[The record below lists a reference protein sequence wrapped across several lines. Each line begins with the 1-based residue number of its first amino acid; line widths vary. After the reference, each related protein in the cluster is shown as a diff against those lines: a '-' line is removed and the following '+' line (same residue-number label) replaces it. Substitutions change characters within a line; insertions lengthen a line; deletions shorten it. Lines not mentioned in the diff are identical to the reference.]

1 MASRKKPSPAKPSG
15 RSAARQEPAFVDS
28 PPISLLDPV
37 PDGPPAESPT
47 HGPRLAIAIHGG
59 AGTKPQSELTR
70 AQERVL
76 RAGLNAALDAGL
88 RLLQDGASA
97 LDAVCAAVV
106 VLEDDPLFNA
116 GCGAVFNELGEIELE
131 AAVMDGATRGAGSV
145 TGVQRVRNPVL
156 LARAVMERTSH
167 VTLGFAAA
175 EAFAQRAG
183 LALEGEGYFHTETR
197 WKALQMELARRA
209 ARAPTLT
216 DAWSSEFGG
225 ELSLPLTD
233 ENRHGTVG
241 AVALDQSGNL
251 AAATSTGGRTG
262 KMAGRVGDTPVFGA
276 GTWADEVVAV
286 SCTGHGEWFVRS
298 GAAHEISARM
308 RLAGATLEGACRQVI
323 EELLPRLGGA
333 DASGGAIAVDRHGR
347 VAMPFNCEGMY
358 RASIDADGKRMVA
371 IYRPD

>member
-1 MASRKKPSPAKPSG
+1 MVTRKNSSPRPIRRAASLT
-15 RSAARQEPAFVDS
+15 PAFEDS
-28 PPISLLDPV
+28 APISLIDPV
-37 PDGPPAESPT
+37 PDGSPALEPA
-47 HGPRLAIAIHGG
+47 HGPRLAMAIHGG
-59 AGTKPQSELTR
+59 AGTKPQKELTR
-70 AQERVL
+70 AQERML

-88 RLLQDGASA
+88 VLLRDGASA

-116 GCGAVFNELGEIELE
+116 GCGAVFNELGEVELE

-183 LALEGEGYFHTETR
+183 LVLEREGYFHTETR

-225 ELSLPLTD
+225 ELASLPSD
-233 ENRHGTVG
+233 EDRHGTVG

-262 KMAGRVGDTPVFGA
+262 KMAGRIGDSAVFGA
-276 GTWADEVVAV
+276 GTWADEAVAV
-286 SCTGHGEWFVRS
+286 SCTGHGEWFVR
-298 GAAHEISARM
+298 AAVAHEISARV
-308 RLAGATLEGACRQVI
+308 RLTGMSLEAACRQVI
-323 EELLPRLGGA
+323 DELLPRLGGA
-333 DASGGAIAVDRHGR
+333 DASGGAIAVDRQGR
-347 VAMPFNCEGMY
+347 IAMPFNCEGMY
-358 RASIDADGKRMVA
+358 RASIDADGTRMVA

>member
-1 MASRKKPSPAKPSG
+1 MATRKKASARSHAGHGRGNARPPAVEDSG
-15 RSAARQEPAFVDS
+15 
-28 PPISLLDPV
+28 PISLRDPMPEDV
-37 PDGPPAESPT
+37 PAPSE

-59 AGTKPQSELTR
+59 AGTKPQIELTR

-76 RAGLNAALDAGL
+76 RAGLEAALDAGL
-88 RLLQDGASA
+88 RVLRDGGSA
-97 LDAVCAAVV
+97 LDAVCASVV

-131 AAVMDGATRGAGSV
+131 AAVMDGATHGAGSV

-175 EAFAQRAG
+175 DAFAQRVG
-183 LALEGEGYFHTETR
+183 MQLERTSYFHTETR
-197 WKALQMELARRA
+197 WKSLQIELARRA

-216 DAWSSEFGG
+216 DALLGG
-225 ELSLPLTD
+225 IGSELSD
-233 ENRHGTVG
+233 EIKHGTVG

-262 KMAGRVGDTPVFGA
+262 KMAGRIGDTPTLGA
-276 GTWADEVVAV
+276 GTWADEAVAV
-286 SCTGHGEWFVRS
+286 SCTGHGEWFMRS
-298 GAAHEISARM
+298 GAAHEISARV
-308 RLAGATLEGACRQVI
+308 RLGGMTLEAACRQVI
-323 EELLPRLGGA
+323 GELLPKLGGA

-347 VAMPFNCEGMY
+347 IAMPFNCEGMY
-358 RASIDADGKRMVA
+358 RAAIDADGNRSVA
-371 IYRPD
+371 IYRPG